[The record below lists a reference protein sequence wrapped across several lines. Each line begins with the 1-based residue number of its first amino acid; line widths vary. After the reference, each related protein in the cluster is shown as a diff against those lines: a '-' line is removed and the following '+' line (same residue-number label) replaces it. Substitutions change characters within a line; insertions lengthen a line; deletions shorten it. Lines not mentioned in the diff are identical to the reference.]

1 MTSDLASLDFCY
13 LTTTGRIS
21 GNPHRI
27 EIWFA
32 LFEETVYL
40 MAGDRDR
47 SDWIRNLQADPEVTL
62 EIGDRKRTTT
72 ARVVA
77 ADTEED
83 ALARRLLLEKYGTRP
98 GSGDLTTWGQACAAG
113 RDRVAERHQLHLVD
127 LRRRSGA
134 QLSSNPIEKS
144 RSRSC
149 LE

>member
-98 GSGDLTTWGQACAAG
+98 GSGDLTTWGQRALP
-113 RDRVAERHQLHLVD
+113 VAIAWP
-127 LRRRSGA
+127 SGTSYTS
-134 QLSSNPIEKS
+134 LI
-144 RSRSC
+144 
-149 LE
+149 

>member
-47 SDWIRNLQADPEVTL
+47 SDWIRNLQADPTALTVQDGPEPFDAVARELSGAERDEWWARAVAAYPPYADYQVKT
-62 EIGDRKRTTT
+62 DRLIPILL
-72 ARVVA
+72 AERVV
-77 ADTEED
+77 D
-83 ALARRLLLEKYGTRP
+83 
-98 GSGDLTTWGQACAAG
+98 
-113 RDRVAERHQLHLVD
+113 
-127 LRRRSGA
+127 
-134 QLSSNPIEKS
+134 
-144 RSRSC
+144 
-149 LE
+149 